1 MGLEKTR
8 RWLQPTQSVK
18 HMGDP
23 SWFGLTGLV
32 VALCVVHGPCHIAS
46 SKCAL
51 HQNMTTKHEST
62 NWDRA

>member
-1 MGLEKTR
+1 MGLEKTK

-23 SWFGLTGLV
+23 SGLV
-32 VALCVVHGPCHIAS
+32 VALCVVHRPCHIAS

-51 HQNMTTKHEST
+51 HQKMTTKAEST